1 MGDHYLMEND
11 EEVFRLETKTDAEVL
26 RQQTLRAGLRP
37 GMRVADICC
46 GSGLTTSLL
55 GELAGPEGSVLG
67 IDLSTERI
75 QHALAHYGND
85 SVDFL
90 CRDVREDLRDLGK
103 FDFIWVRFV
112 LEYYRKEAFEIVKNI
127 TSILGENGI
136 LCLIDLDHN
145 CLNHYGIS
153 PELNEAV
160 AEAMRFLEE
169 YENFD
174 PYAGRKLYSHLYKL
188 NFDQI
193 EVNLSAHHLIYGA
206 LKESDEFNWMKKIE
220 VVSAKT
226 GVRLPHYDE
235 ISGFLRD
242 FHTFFSDP
250 GRFTYTPLISCWG
263 RAADLR

>member
-1 MGDHYLMEND
+1 MAKRYLMEND
-11 EEVFRLETKTDAEVL
+11 EEVFRLETKTDGEVL
-26 RQQTLRAGLRP
+26 RQQVLRAGFHP

-75 QHALAHYGND
+75 GHALEHYRSDN
-85 SVDFL
+85 VDFV
-90 CRDVREDLRDLGK
+90 CRDIRDDLRDLGR

-112 LEYYRKEAFEIVKNI
+112 LEYYREEAFELVRNI
-127 TSILGENGI
+127 SSILAQDGI
-136 LCLIDLDHN
+136 LCLVDLDHN

-153 PELNEAV
+153 PELDEAV
-160 AEAMRFLEE
+160 AAAMRFLEQ

-174 PYAGRKLYSHLYKL
+174 PYAGRKLYSHLFKL
-188 NFDQI
+188 NYDQI
-193 EVNLSAHHLIYGA
+193 EVNLSAHHLIYGE
-206 LKESDEFNWMKKIE
+206 LKKSDEFNWMKKIE

-235 ISGFLRD
+235 ISDFLRD

-263 RAADLR
+263 RATDLR